1 MAAFDDLDDFDRA
14 ILRELQRDARL
25 TGDALGERVGLS
37 ATACQRRIRRLRE
50 TGAILSEVAVVAPA
64 AAGRHLTALVKV
76 VIERGRADIID
87 RFAREM
93 RAAKAVQQCYYVT
106 GECDFVLVV
115 TARDMEDYERLT
127 RALFFANPT
136 IRKFETVVVMK
147 TVKATL
153 EVPFGD

>member
-1 MAAFDDLDDFDRA
+1 MSELDRFDRA

-25 TGDALGERVGLS
+25 TGETLADRVGLS
-37 ATACQRRIRRLRE
+37 ATACQRRIKRLRE
-50 TGAILSEVAVVAPA
+50 EGAILAEVAVVSPA
-64 AAGRHLTALVKV
+64 AVGRHLTALVQV
-76 VIERGRADIID
+76 TLERGRADTVD

-93 RAAKAVQQCYYVT
+93 REAEAVQQCFCVT
-106 GECDFVLVV
+106 GDNDFVLVV

-147 TVKATL
+147 TIKAGL
-153 EVPFGD
+153 EVPVAEP